1 MDILGVLTL
10 IGGLAFFLYGMDLMG
25 SSLTMMSGKKLQRI
39 LEGLTDSTWKGILLG
54 LGVTAIIQSSSG
66 TTVMVVSLV
75 NSGIM
80 KLRSAIGVI
89 MGANIGT
96 TVTAWIL
103 SLTGIESTNLLV
115 QLLKP
120 SSFAPV
126 LAMAGVVMLMFSKRE
141 RLHMLGKIMIGFAI
155 LMYGM
160 ELMSGA
166 MKPLAAMP
174 SFRELFVKF
183 SNPLLGVLVGAVLT
197 AVIQSSSASVG
208 ILQALCATGIVQMS
222 AAIPIIMGQN
232 IGTCITAVL
241 ASIGAKRNAK
251 RAAAVH
257 LSFNVIGTVI
267 FMAVFY
273 IGDAFFDFGFANQLA
288 TPVSIAISH
297 SVFNIANTLLLS
309 NFTGGL
315 EKIAYLL
322 IPESAS
328 EKKEK
333 EDEFRLLDD
342 RLLETPSIALQQA
355 WKVSVTMLERS
366 RTAMEQALKLMVAF
380 DGEVYDE
387 VRTLE
392 KRVDKYQDKLGGYLL
407 KISNTQMNDQDN
419 LQLSIIMNCI
429 SDIERISDHAL
440 GIAMEARD
448 LNDAPMRFS
457 PLAMEELAVY
467 TSALQDIIGLTYDAY
482 KNEDVTLAK
491 DIEPLEE
498 VIDRLNESIR
508 IRHIERL
515 RGGVC
520 TVEMGLLLTD
530 VTSSME
536 RVSDHCSNIAVAL
549 IEIHAGVYDAHKYLR
564 KMKEKDAGF
573 QRKLAEYLQKYE
585 LPENN
590 VEDAACL
597 LAPPKPSKADE
608 SGPLGTLPAHEG

>member
-1 MDILGVLTL
+1 MDILGVLTM

-39 LEGLTDSTWKGILLG
+39 LEGLTDSTWKAILLG
-54 LGVTAIIQSSSG
+54 LGVTAVIQSSSG

-103 SLTGIESTNLLV
+103 SLTGIESTNLFV
-115 QLLKP
+115 MLLKP
-120 SSFAPV
+120 TSFSPV
-126 LAMAGVVMLMFSKRE
+126 LAMAGVIMLMFSKKE
-141 RLHMLGKIMIGFAI
+141 KTQMLGKIMVGFAI
-155 LMYGM
+155 LMFGM

-174 SFRELFVKF
+174 SFRELFIKF
-183 SNPLLGVLVGAVLT
+183 SNPFLGVLVGAVLT
-197 AVIQSSSASVG
+197 AILQSSSASVG
-208 ILQALCATGIVQMS
+208 ILQALCATGIVRMS

-241 ASIGAKRNAK
+241 AVIGAKRNAK
-251 RAAAVH
+251 RAAMVH
-257 LSFNVIGTVI
+257 LSFNIIGTII
-267 FMAVFY
+267 FMVVYYVAE
-273 IGDAFFDFGFANQLA
+273 AFIDFGFDTQLA
-288 TPVSIAISH
+288 TPVSIAIAH
-297 SVFNIANTLLLS
+297 SVFNITNTLILS
-309 NFTGGL
+309 NFIGGL

-322 IPESAS
+322 IPESES

-355 WKVSVTMLERS
+355 WTVSVTMLERS
-366 RTAMEQALKLMVAF
+366 KTAMDIALQLMYTFDNEQY
-380 DGEVYDE
+380 EE
-387 VRTLE
+387 VRSLE

-407 KISNTQMNDQDN
+407 KISNTHMNDRDN
-419 LQLSIIMNCI
+419 LRLSVIMNSI

-440 GIAMEARD
+440 GIAMEAKE
-448 LNDAPMRFS
+448 LHESPASFS
-457 PLAMEELAVY
+457 DLAMEELAVY
-467 TSALQDIIGLTYDAY
+467 TRALKDIIGLSYEAY
-482 KNEDVTLAK
+482 KEENVSLARN
-491 DIEPLEE
+491 IEPLEE

-508 IRHIERL
+508 IRHIERM

-520 TVEMGLLLTD
+520 TPEMGLLLTD
-530 VTSSME
+530 VTSAME

-549 IEIHAGVYDAHKYLR
+549 IEIHAGLYDAHKYLR

-573 QRKLAEYLQKYE
+573 QRKLAEYLDTYQ
-585 LPENN
+585 LPEND
-590 VEDAACL
+590 VEAVACVL
-597 LAPPKPSKADE
+597 KNLQ
-608 SGPLGTLPAHEG
+608 PAGGNA

>member
-1 MDILGVLTL
+1 MDILGVLTM

-39 LEGLTDSTWKGILLG
+39 LEGLTDSTWKAILLG
-54 LGVTAIIQSSSG
+54 LGVTAVIQSSSG

-103 SLTGIESTNLLV
+103 SLTGIESTNLFV
-115 QLLKP
+115 MLLKP
-120 SSFAPV
+120 TSFSPV
-126 LAMAGVVMLMFSKRE
+126 LAMAGVIMLMFSKKE
-141 RLHMLGKIMIGFAI
+141 KTQMLGKIMVGFAI
-155 LMYGM
+155 LMFGM

-174 SFRELFVKF
+174 SFRELFIKF
-183 SNPLLGVLVGAVLT
+183 SNPFLGVLVGAVLT
-197 AVIQSSSASVG
+197 AILQSSSASVG
-208 ILQALCATGIVQMS
+208 ILQALCATGIVRMS

-241 ASIGAKRNAK
+241 AVIGAKRNAK
-251 RAAAVH
+251 RAAMVH
-257 LSFNVIGTVI
+257 LSFNIIGTII
-267 FMAVFY
+267 FMVVYYVAE
-273 IGDAFFDFGFANQLA
+273 AFIDFGFDTQLA
-288 TPVSIAISH
+288 TPVSIAIAH
-297 SVFNIANTLLLS
+297 SVFNITNTLILS
-309 NFTGGL
+309 NFIGGL

-322 IPESAS
+322 IPESES

-355 WKVSVTMLERS
+355 WTVSVTMLERS
-366 RTAMEQALKLMVAF
+366 KTAMDIALQLMYTFDNEQY
-380 DGEVYDE
+380 EE
-387 VRTLE
+387 VRSLE

-407 KISNTQMNDQDN
+407 KISNTHMNDRDN
-419 LQLSIIMNCI
+419 LRLSVIMNSI

-440 GIAMEARD
+440 GIAMEAKE
-448 LNDAPMRFS
+448 LHESPASFS
-457 PLAMEELAVY
+457 DLAMEELAVY
-467 TSALQDIIGLTYDAY
+467 TRALKDIIGLSYEAY
-482 KNEDVTLAK
+482 KEENVSLARN
-491 DIEPLEE
+491 IEPLEE

-508 IRHIERL
+508 IRHIERM

-520 TVEMGLLLTD
+520 TPEMGLLLTD
-530 VTSSME
+530 VTSAME

-573 QRKLAEYLQKYE
+573 QRKLAEYLDTYQ
-585 LPENN
+585 LPEND
-590 VEDAACL
+590 VEAAACVL
-597 LAPPKPSKADE
+597 KNLQ
-608 SGPLGTLPAHEG
+608 PAGGNA

>member
-1 MDILGVLTL
+1 MDILGVLTM

-39 LEGLTDSTWKGILLG
+39 LEGLTDSTWKAILLG
-54 LGVTAIIQSSSG
+54 LGVTAVIQSSSG

-103 SLTGIESTNLLV
+103 SLTGIESTNLFV
-115 QLLKP
+115 MLLKP
-120 SSFAPV
+120 TSFSPV
-126 LAMAGVVMLMFSKRE
+126 LAMAGVIMLMFSKKE
-141 RLHMLGKIMIGFAI
+141 KTQMLGKIMVGFAI
-155 LMYGM
+155 LMFGM

-174 SFRELFVKF
+174 SFRELFIKF
-183 SNPLLGVLVGAVLT
+183 SNPFLGVLVGAVLT
-197 AVIQSSSASVG
+197 AILQSSSASVG
-208 ILQALCATGIVQMS
+208 ILQALCATGIVRMS

-241 ASIGAKRNAK
+241 AVIGAKRNAK
-251 RAAAVH
+251 RAAMVH
-257 LSFNVIGTVI
+257 LSFNIIGTII
-267 FMAVFY
+267 FMVVYYVAE
-273 IGDAFFDFGFANQLA
+273 AFIDFGFDTQLA
-288 TPVSIAISH
+288 TPVSIAIAH
-297 SVFNIANTLLLS
+297 SVFNITNTLILS
-309 NFTGGL
+309 NFIGGL

-322 IPESAS
+322 IPESES

-355 WKVSVTMLERS
+355 WTVSVTMLERS
-366 RTAMEQALKLMVAF
+366 KTAMDIALQLMYTFDNEQY
-380 DGEVYDE
+380 EE
-387 VRTLE
+387 VRSLE

-407 KISNTQMNDQDN
+407 KISNTHMNDRDN
-419 LQLSIIMNCI
+419 LRLSVIMNSI

-440 GIAMEARD
+440 GIAMEAKE
-448 LNDAPMRFS
+448 LHESPASFS
-457 PLAMEELAVY
+457 DLAMEELAVY
-467 TSALQDIIGLTYDAY
+467 TRALKDIIGLSYEAY
-482 KNEDVTLAK
+482 KEENVSLARN
-491 DIEPLEE
+491 IEPLEE

-508 IRHIERL
+508 IRHIERM

-520 TVEMGLLLTD
+520 TPEMGLLLTD
-530 VTSSME
+530 VTSAME

-549 IEIHAGVYDAHKYLR
+549 IEIHAGLYDAHKYLR

-573 QRKLAEYLQKYE
+573 QRKLAEYLDTYQ
-585 LPENN
+585 LPEND
-590 VEDAACL
+590 VEAAACVL
-597 LAPPKPSKADE
+597 KNLQ
-608 SGPLGTLPAHEG
+608 PAGGNA